1 MKRDLHELS
10 DRQRIEIQETLNLPV
25 GEFAAL
31 IIGAL
36 FTLAFLLGPPSLG
49 TELRNA
55 VRTTASAVTSAV
67 ADLGDRFEARA
78 AEHRAKP

>member
-1 MKRDLHELS
+1 MRRDLNELS

-36 FTLAFLLGPPSLG
+36 FTLVFFFGPPTLG
-49 TELRNA
+49 ADLRNA
-55 VRTTASAVTSAV
+55 VRATASALTGAV
-67 ADLGDRFEARA
+67 ADVSDRFEARA
-78 AEHRAKP
+78 AEHRVKP